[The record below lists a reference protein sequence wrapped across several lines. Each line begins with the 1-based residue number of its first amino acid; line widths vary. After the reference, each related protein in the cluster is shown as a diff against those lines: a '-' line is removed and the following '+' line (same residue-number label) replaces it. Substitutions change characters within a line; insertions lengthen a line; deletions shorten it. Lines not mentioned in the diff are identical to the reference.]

1 MQIKKLRSLR
11 SLRSTWL
18 FIASETPLASLAPS
32 KCLWLLI
39 KNSARFA
46 RSVKASFCCKYFS
59 RWDGAFLVA
68 YIQGSCLLHMQ
79 HAMTTHTTLSWLNS
93 FLFRRQTSLTLVSY
107 TVRLQDLLQCHLLE
121 KGNERAKENCSA
133 VQVTLTRATRA
144 LKNNRAAKNA
154 VADQTHRR
162 CLENQQSQS
171 MRHQKIMWCN
181 ILRETPSA

>member
-1 MQIKKLRSLR
+1 MIKK
-11 SLRSTWL
+11 
-18 FIASETPLASLAPS
+18 
-32 KCLWLLI
+32 
-39 KNSARFA
+39 SARFA
-46 RSVKASFCCKYFS
+46 RSVKVFCIANIFP
-59 RWDGAFLVA
+59 RWDCALLA
-68 YIQGSCLLHMQ
+68 CIHGSCLLQVQ
-79 HAMTTHTTLSWLNS
+79 HAMTTYTTLSWLNS

-121 KGNERAKENCSA
+121 KGNECAEENCSA
-133 VQVTLTRATRA
+133 VQVTLTRA

-171 MRHQKIMWCN
+171 MRHQKVMWCN